1 MPPMAAAIA
10 HIFMSLASFNITAM
24 GGSRTSTAAMLPI
37 MTAPSIIPRAVK
49 KTRTILFS
57 KLSMLSPRTCHSA
70 KDNLIMNILPGEK
83 IEPDKEP
90 VSLMLSGH
98 LRLLPGSF
106 HNLLH
111 IFRCRVEKYCKI
123 STGDE
128 CQYCYTIVIFNKMT
142 CRVNAIERMG
152 MMTEKATA
160 GDIMTRE
167 VVTVTPGDDVEKVA
181 RLLLERRISGLPVVD
196 GEGKVVGIIS
206 EGDMVIQQE
215 EIKAPVY
222 TNILGGIIY
231 LERPQRFMED
241 LKRHIAQKVGD
252 LMSGRVHTVVP
263 ETPVEKV
270 ATMMVEKGINRVP
283 VVDGDQKLLGII
295 TRQDV
300 IKAAYRG

>member
-1 MPPMAAAIA
+1 
-10 HIFMSLASFNITAM
+10 
-24 GGSRTSTAAMLPI
+24 
-37 MTAPSIIPRAVK
+37 
-49 KTRTILFS
+49 
-57 KLSMLSPRTCHSA
+57 
-70 KDNLIMNILPGEK
+70 
-83 IEPDKEP
+83 
-90 VSLMLSGH
+90 
-98 LRLLPGSF
+98 
-106 HNLLH
+106 
-111 IFRCRVEKYCKI
+111 
-123 STGDE
+123 
-128 CQYCYTIVIFNKMT
+128 
-142 CRVNAIERMG
+142 